1 MVHLTRVHEVQG
13 TSLFERSY
21 TLYTLQYGL
30 SWLASSSGECDKR
43 YSEFEKFHERVV
55 AQNFR
60 GLDGLAPAEL
70 VQHFPEKSL
79 WKNSDEVVAARKSG
93 FQAYLD
99 AMAKHSVGNLQVR
112 ELLTG
117 FLTGS

>member
-43 YSEFEKFHERVV
+43 YSEFEKFHGESACCTR
-55 AQNFR
+55 
-60 GLDGLAPAEL
+60 
-70 VQHFPEKSL
+70 SL
-79 WKNSDEVVAARKSG
+79 FIAS
-93 FQAYLD
+93 
-99 AMAKHSVGNLQVR
+99 
-112 ELLTG
+112 
-117 FLTGS
+117 